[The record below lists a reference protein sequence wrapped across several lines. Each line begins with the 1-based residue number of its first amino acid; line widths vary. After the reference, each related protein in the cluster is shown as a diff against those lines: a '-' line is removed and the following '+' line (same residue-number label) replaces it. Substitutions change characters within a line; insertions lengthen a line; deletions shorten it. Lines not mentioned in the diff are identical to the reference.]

1 MKYFHIETR
10 NWGVELYSTSRIGS
24 MHCSVQ
30 QYAKY
35 FPLSAQIIGTL
46 VNNKKSRT
54 CLFFVAAGAFLL
66 RVRWRVQP
74 GWLRHKHLLAHRYA
88 TFLCSWDVEV

>member
-1 MKYFHIETR
+1 
-10 NWGVELYSTSRIGS
+10 

-46 VNNKKSRT
+46 VNSKESRT

-66 RVRWRVQP
+66 RVHWRVQP
-74 GWLRHKHLLAHRYA
+74 DTGICQHILLYDSFRRFYA
-88 TFLCSWDVEV
+88 MFQLL